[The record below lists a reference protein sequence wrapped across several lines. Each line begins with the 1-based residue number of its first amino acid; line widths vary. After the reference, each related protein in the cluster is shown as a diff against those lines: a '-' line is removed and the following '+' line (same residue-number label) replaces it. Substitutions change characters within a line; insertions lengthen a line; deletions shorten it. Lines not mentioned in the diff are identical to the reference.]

1 MQLLPLSIA
10 FAGAA
15 IHYFYPSVKPLSESN
30 EAAPSADS
38 YLVMIKTSLEYGKK
52 AVVQLKDSMTLG
64 IRTFNVLEI
73 SFSPKFVESSIL
85 LIGTVG
91 MTWMKFKPSKK
102 NQSLFSKVTTI
113 GSSLL
118 SESKMILIMHEM
130 MKGLSHLVRSKKPP
144 IKQLAIAGAMIV
156 GSHIASRYSK

>member
-15 IHYFYPSVKPLSESN
+15 IHYFYPSLKPRESSD
-30 EAAPSADS
+30 AAPSADS
-38 YLVMIKTSLEYGKK
+38 YLAMIKTSLEYSKK

-64 IRTFNVLEI
+64 IRTINVLEI

-85 LIGTVG
+85 LIGTIG
-91 MTWMKFKPSKK
+91 LTWMNFKTSKK
-102 NQSLFSKVTTI
+102 PQSLFSKIATI

-118 SESKMILIMHEM
+118 SESKVILIMHEM

-144 IKQLAIAGAMIV
+144 IKQLAIAVAMIV